1 MFTKSIKCL
10 EYYRYLLNL
19 SLIITYFINKK
30 DYYTIILEYIIIKSK
45 YAILYFQIKLIML
58 NLMII
63 IISL

>member
-1 MFTKSIKCL
+1 MFTKSIKYL
-10 EYYRYLLNL
+10 EYYIYLLNL

-45 YAILYFQIKLIML
+45 YAILYFHIKLIML

-63 IISL
+63 TIFL

>member
-1 MFTKSIKCL
+1 MFTKSIKYL

-19 SLIITYFINKK
+19 SLIIIYFINKK
-30 DYYTIILEYIIIKSK
+30 DYYIIILEYIIIRNK

-63 IISL
+63 TIFL